1 LVWHVLDRQITCLD
15 RVFGDGCFFDFTN
28 SGYCALV
35 QAKVDGGLEAPDLS
49 DKGPSGIEDFAA
61 QYRALSDEAITQLA
75 IEGGLRPESNVAL
88 QAEMRKR
95 LIGTRQ
101 VRSLRDEQEKAQ
113 LQARVG
119 HNPYFSYRGI
129 GLRLRGH
136 KFLSEADKDKEII
149 VVTRWIVFAF
159 MPLIP
164 LGSYRVM
171 KLNDR
176 DSDPTIVGKVRL
188 QWDQVCN
195 GWMQTGSVVI
205 LIGCAWLWFRWQQ

>member
-1 LVWHVLDRQITCLD
+1 VRSDNASM
-15 RVFGDGCFFDFTN
+15 N
-28 SGYCALV
+28 S
-35 QAKVDGGLEAPDLS
+35 
-49 DKGPSGIEDFAA
+49 EDFAA
-61 QYRALSDEAITQLA
+61 QYQALSDEAITQLA
-75 IEGGLRPESNVAL
+75 SEGGLRPEADIAL
-88 QAEMRKR
+88 RAEMHRR
-95 LIGTRQ
+95 SIGTKQ
-101 VRSLRDEQEKAQ
+101 VRFLRVEQKKAQ

-129 GLRLRGH
+129 GLRLRGN

-171 KLNDR
+171 ESTDG
-176 DSDPTIVGKVRL
+176 DSNSTIVGKVRL

-195 GWMQTGSVVI
+195 GWMRTGSVVI
-205 LIGCAWLWFRWQQ
+205 LLGCAWLWFRWWIMQQQ

>member
-1 LVWHVLDRQITCLD
+1 MI
-15 RVFGDGCFFDFTN
+15 
-28 SGYCALV
+28 
-35 QAKVDGGLEAPDLS
+35 S
-49 DKGPSGIEDFAA
+49 DNFSTKDEDFGE

-75 IEGGLRPESNVAL
+75 IEGGLRPEADVAL
-88 QAEMRKR
+88 RGEMRKR
-95 LIGTRQ
+95 SIGTKQ
-101 VRSLRDEQEKAQ
+101 VRSLRVEQKKAQ

-129 GLRLRGH
+129 GLRLRGN
-136 KFLSEADKDKEII
+136 KFLSEADKDKEIV

-171 KLNDR
+171 ESNDG
-176 DSDPTIVGKVRL
+176 DSEPTIVGKVRL

-205 LIGCAWLWFRWQQ
+205 LLGCAWLWFRWWIMQRQ

>member
-1 LVWHVLDRQITCLD
+1 VISDSASMNEGD
-15 RVFGDGCFFDFTN
+15 FG
-28 SGYCALV
+28 
-35 QAKVDGGLEAPDLS
+35 E
-49 DKGPSGIEDFAA
+49 

-75 IEGGLRPESNVAL
+75 IEGGLRPEADVAL

-95 LIGTRQ
+95 SIGPRQ
-101 VRSLRDEQEKAQ
+101 VRSLRVEQKKAQ

-119 HNPYFSYRGI
+119 HNPYFRYRGI
-129 GLRLRGH
+129 GLRLRGN
-136 KFLSEADKDKEII
+136 KFLSEADKNKEII

-159 MPLIP
+159 MPLVP

-171 KLNDR
+171 ESTDG
-176 DSDPTIVGKVRL
+176 DSNPTIIGKVRL

-205 LIGCAWLWFRWQQ
+205 LLGCAWLWFRWWILQQQ